1 MQENPQT
8 IELQRYGTILLRI
21 MLAFNVFDPLEV
33 LKPRKKTPRFWKISH
48 KSVKRILNGIN
59 PSAMDRCG
67 ASALFGLKAGSAK
80 KSGCFR
86 LSNRMKSCKTKK
98 NF

>member
-33 LKPRKKTPRFWKISH
+33 RKPRKQTARLWKISH
-48 KSVKRILNGIN
+48 KSEKRIRNGIN
-59 PSAMDRCG
+59 PNVIDRGG
-67 ASALFGLKAGSAK
+67 ASALFGLKK
-80 KSGCFR
+80 Q
-86 LSNRMKSCKTKK
+86 
-98 NF
+98 

>member
-21 MLAFNVFDPLEV
+21 MLAFNVLDPLEV
-33 LKPRKKTPRFWKISH
+33 LEPRKQTTRH
-48 KSVKRILNGIN
+48 KSEKRIRSGIN

-67 ASALFGLKAGSAK
+67 TSALFGLKNYDAKFMNVNGSY
-80 KSGCFR
+80 
-86 LSNRMKSCKTKK
+86 
-98 NF
+98 